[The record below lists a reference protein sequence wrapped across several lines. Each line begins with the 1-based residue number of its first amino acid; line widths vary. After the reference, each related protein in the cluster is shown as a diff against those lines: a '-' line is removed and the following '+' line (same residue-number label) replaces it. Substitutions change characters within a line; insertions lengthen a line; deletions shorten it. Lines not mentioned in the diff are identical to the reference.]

1 MITITEILST
11 IETYAEHALVQELR
25 LIKDEVLELRPFL
38 SRDEQDHVDALLLK
52 LDRLMSDQ
60 VVIADA
66 LVLEQGRQPAAHV
79 A

>member
-1 MITITEILST
+1 MITITEILNT

-38 SRDEQDHVDALLLK
+38 SPDEQDHADALLLK

-60 VVIADA
+60 VVVADA
-66 LVLEQGRQPAAHV
+66 LVLEQGRQPAAQV